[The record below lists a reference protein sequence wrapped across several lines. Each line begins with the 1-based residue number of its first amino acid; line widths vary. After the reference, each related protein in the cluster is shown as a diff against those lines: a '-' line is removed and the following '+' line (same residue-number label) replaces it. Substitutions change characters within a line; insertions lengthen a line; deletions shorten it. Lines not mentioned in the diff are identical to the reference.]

1 MITILFGILMIG
13 FLGKMIALAFK
24 ATWSI
29 VKILLYIVF
38 FPLILICMAFSGLI
52 YLAIIC
58 LVIGGIISLIA
69 GAVA

>member
-1 MITILFGILMIG
+1 MITIIFGILMIG

-38 FPLILICMAFSGLI
+38 FPLVLICMAFSGLI

>member
-38 FPLILICMAFSGLI
+38 FPLVLICMAFSGLI

>member
-1 MITILFGILMIG
+1 MTIIFRILMIG

>member
-1 MITILFGILMIG
+1 MITIIFGILMIG

-38 FPLILICMAFSGLI
+38 FPLVLICMAFSGLI

-58 LVIGGIISLIA
+58 LIIGGIISLIA

>member
-38 FPLILICMAFSGLI
+38 FPLVLICMAFSGLI
-52 YLAIIC
+52 YLAIIR

>member
-1 MITILFGILMIG
+1 MITIIFGILMIG